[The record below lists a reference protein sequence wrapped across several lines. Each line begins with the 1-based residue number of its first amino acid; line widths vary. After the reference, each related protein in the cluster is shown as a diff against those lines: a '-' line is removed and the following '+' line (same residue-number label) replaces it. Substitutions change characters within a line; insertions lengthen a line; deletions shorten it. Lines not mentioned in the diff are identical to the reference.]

1 MNYIRNW
8 KMFDI
13 TRRLSERA
21 QLIKSCLKRAILH
34 KTSFQW
40 LHEDVLCDQL
50 DQANMRSRV
59 IKDFQ
64 EILEELRN
72 LEKAIVEILKNTEI
86 NEADLLKR
94 LKWSSGTNPRVKPI
108 EQAVLLAKEDRK
120 TLLAENA
127 EIAKRVERFI
137 EGVYTFESLR
147 LPGFESNKFD
157 CDNLKLI
164 ETSIKIIS
172 DFEMCSNQVQ
182 PEEVTLTE
190 LTPPVLDDKTPFVA
204 DKWRQNCRQE
214 LKIKSS
220 NLNHSKSHSN
230 NRIKQVKVSIKEF
243 SGFLATLHNQRKKAL
258 REVVKL
264 LQEIPAS
271 NPASAKAKSW
281 LEAYADYAESV
292 KDLANELSSQSES
305 IILAERLITETNSL
319 LDETTKDPFRIFFM
333 TFYDLSKA
341 GYSFSRQE
349 SK

>member
-1 MNYIRNW
+1 M
-8 KMFDI
+8 
-13 TRRLSERA
+13 
-21 QLIKSCLKRAILH
+21 
-34 KTSFQW
+34 
-40 LHEDVLCDQL
+40 
-50 DQANMRSRV
+50 
-59 IKDFQ
+59 
-64 EILEELRN
+64 
-72 LEKAIVEILKNTEI
+72 
-86 NEADLLKR
+86 
-94 LKWSSGTNPRVKPI
+94 
-108 EQAVLLAKEDRK
+108 
-120 TLLAENA
+120 
-127 EIAKRVERFI
+127 
-137 EGVYTFESLR
+137 
-147 LPGFESNKFD
+147 
-157 CDNLKLI
+157 KLI

-319 LDETTKDPFRIFFM
+319 LDETTKINTTLFALAEQEHASSDKELPPQAPSQDPGLNFGQNLKAPQSKVEPAKNERNQTAILILKRIQQKL
-333 TFYDLSKA
+333 DGHDPDENQQKSLSDQVDHVISEA
-341 GYSFSRQE
+341 RAIHNLALMYEGWTSWV
-349 SK
+349 